1 MINDNE
7 VRRQVG
13 KPLEETMRDYIDS
26 LPDDQEDFIY
36 TGIVVDNNDPDK
48 QGKCKIRVYSI
59 YDDDITDADLPWA
72 LPDFSFVGSLVGNF
86 TVPPVGA
93 IVNVY
98 FDKGDI
104 YLPHYTT
111 KAVRKSKQPTQKD
124 IDYPD
129 NVVMWEM
136 DEGDYLT
143 LNRKTKETT
152 FNHNSGTKILIKEDG
167 TVEITVVSDKK
178 ETVQGETQTSNTGN
192 ITIKS
197 DANIT
202 IEAANTLE
210 LKGTA
215 NLIAH
220 GTPAPD
226 TPGPFCLLP
235 NCVLTGAIHQT
246 KKAAGGSP

>member
-1 MINDNE
+1 MIHDNE
-7 VRRQVG
+7 VRKQVG
-13 KPLEETMRDYIDS
+13 KSLGETMRDYIDGM
-26 LPDDQEDFIY
+26 PDDQEDYIY
-36 TGIVVDNNDPDK
+36 TGKVVDNNDSDRE
-48 QGKCKIRVYSI
+48 GKCKIRVFSI
-59 YDDDITDADLPWA
+59 YDDNIQDSDLPWA

-124 IDYPD
+124 TDYPD

-143 LNRKTKETT
+143 INRKTKETT
-152 FNHNSGTKILIKEDG
+152 FNHNSGTKVLIKKDG
-167 TVEITVVSDKK
+167 TVEINIVKDKK
-178 ETVQGETQTSNTGN
+178 ETVTGD

-202 IEAANTLE
+202 IQSIGTME
-210 LKGTA
+210 LKHTGNLTVGGTGV
-215 NLIAH
+215 I
-220 GTPAPD
+220 PASK
-226 TPGPFCLLP
+226 GPLCALP
-235 NCVLTGAIHQT
+235 TCVITGAPH
-246 KKAAGGSP
+246 AGNICTP